1 MPTIVCRTCKKPI
14 FGRSHHTVDRALE
27 HHMDV
32 CPAMLRGGPRPD
44 ESWED
49 FRKRKEIFAAEW
61 RDKNTFKR

>member
-1 MPTIVCRTCKKPI
+1 
-14 FGRSHHTVDRALE
+14 VDRALE